1 MIDKNKINTKLI
13 NILNMK
19 EPFNYTE
26 IGDGNVNYVYRV
38 KDVGGKTCI
47 IKYGADHIRNNEKRK
62 LSSDRN
68 RIEHYILT
76 KQRAL
81 INGMV
86 PEIYFYDETL
96 KILVMED
103 LGEYKILWN
112 ELEKYKIFTF
122 FDEQMALFLYNTL
135 FKTTD
140 LCMKSDEKKRVA
152 GKLINVDMCEISE
165 RLVFTEPIFNKEG
178 LNSFAEKNAGLV
190 KNKIYTNEKVILS
203 TAKLK
208 EHFKN
213 YSQSM
218 LHGDLHT
225 GSIFINEYEIK
236 VFDPEFSF
244 YGPMGYD
251 IGNILG
257 NLIISYVVSAFS
269 EKSELSYRKWLNTTI
284 RNILI
289 KFMDLYNK
297 NYDEDVIEVT
307 AKNEAFKKYYLD
319 NIIKDSFGYMGT
331 EILRRTIGMAKV
343 PQLKNINDNKNKSS
357 IEKIL
362 IEISVYLIEN
372 FEQLRDIGHIMEK
385 LDEEIVNVKNG

>member
-385 LDEEIVNVKNG
+385 FDEEIVNVKNG